1 MGLSHRFDQ
10 VLSFAFGHVTQ
21 SCSCAP
27 AIAGVRWIRS
37 SVQGRFSTSRLTI
50 ERLEGHACA
59 VLTTALFPR
68 IILLC
73 PVEACLNLTRH
84 RVHPKGLLQRIRAH
98 GISESTT
105 THSRPKS
112 QASHTAKSD
121 SVLLFTQSGSL
132 VQPAVTRFRSDSLKP
147 HRVSCSGPFF
157 TLKSCD
163 LSRPRMLDRFVGLI
177 LAQHPVE
184 TPAGHPPDQ
193 S

>member
-37 SVQGRFSTSRLTI
+37 SVQVRFSSRLTI

-73 PVEACLNLTRH
+73 PVGLHPSLT
-84 RVHPKGLLQRIRAH
+84 
-98 GISESTT
+98 
-105 THSRPKS
+105 
-112 QASHTAKSD
+112 
-121 SVLLFTQSGSL
+121 SGT
-132 VQPAVTRFRSDSLKP
+132 VR
-147 HRVSCSGPFF
+147 
-157 TLKSCD
+157 
-163 LSRPRMLDRFVGLI
+163 
-177 LAQHPVE
+177 
-184 TPAGHPPDQ
+184 
-193 S
+193 